1 VAGSLNEPQKP
12 EDSLP
17 SLEELESLQREIVE
31 AAPPPEPPP
40 PSPTES
46 VFPDSPLLP
55 VDTPAAPKPP
65 PDPEAPLSVKWAATD
80 ELRQQPPPKQPEM
93 PPFAVPQRTK
103 FPTQGFQQRRA
114 RRGAQT
120 APISSRQRYEQAVQ
134 AHRPVQAPEPPK
146 IPEGEPLY
154 GGLEGIEFPNPQQR
168 PTQRPFAPATQPQ
181 QPFNFGNL
189 QGPGDKTAE
198 KLDKVVELL
207 EKILEKVSPPG
218 TIG

>member
-1 VAGSLNEPQKP
+1 MVAGNVNEPQKP

-31 AAPPPEPPP
+31 AAPPQEPPP

-65 PDPEAPLSVKWAATD
+65 PDPAAPLSVKWAATA

-93 PPFAVPQRTK
+93 PPFARPQLSRSPSQN
-103 FPTQGFQQRRA
+103 FRQRMA
-114 RRGAQT
+114 RRGART
-120 APISSRQRYEQAVQ
+120 L
-134 AHRPVQAPEPPK
+134 PVQPPPAPAPQLQRPMELPAM
-146 IPEGEPLY
+146 PEGEPMY
-154 GGLEGIEFPNPQQR
+154 GGLGGIEFPGQR
-168 PTQRPFAPATQPQ
+168 PTQRPSAPATQPQ
-181 QPFNFGNL
+181 QPFGFGNL